1 MPTVAY
7 PGTLRVVCHQS
18 FYGDESVNVF
28 HVCTDETL
36 PLSAPEA
43 AQIDSAFLAMYQ
55 LFTSGTFPAV
65 GFGSMRHPLA
75 ILDMIRVY
83 DLSVVPNPPPHE
95 FPHSVAGAAAHTV
108 APLEC
113 CATVTMR
120 TANGTRRGRGRN
132 YIGPLG
138 GAAYEVSTATLPPKL
153 ASGATGM
160 TGLAEAFRALNVNLQ
175 ALSLLNNARL
185 GVLSVADGVCREITS
200 VRIDTRPDTQRRR
213 DLSVPFSGTVNLDI

>member
-7 PGTLRVVCHQS
+7 PGTARVVCHQS

-28 HVCTDETL
+28 HVKHDEIN
-36 PLSAPEA
+36 PLSSVEA
-43 AQIDSAFLAMYQ
+43 GEIDVAFLAMYQ
-55 LFTSGTFPAV
+55 LFTNGVFPAV
-65 GFGSMRHPLA
+65 GFGSMRHPVA

-83 DLSVVPNPPPHE
+83 DLSVVPNPPPFE

-138 GAAYEVSTATLPPKL
+138 GAAYEVSTAVLPPKL
-153 ASGATGM
+153 ATGATGM

-175 ALSLLNNARL
+175 GGAFLNNGKLA
-185 GVLSVADGVCREITS
+185 VLSVADGVSRVVTS

-213 DLSVPFSGTVNLDI
+213 DLSVTFAGTVNLAI